1 MVTIFMCPFRAT
13 DMKSPPHDIVQQQ
26 RCSEHCRPVSLAPVC
41 VGFEDE
47 PLHQWEWQDVDG
59 WLKDEHW

>member
-26 RCSEHCRPVSLAPVC
+26 RCS
-41 VGFEDE
+41 
-47 PLHQWEWQDVDG
+47 LHQWEWQDVDG